1 MSTWTEVKAVL
12 SAAPLDWSIWDAA
25 FERHGVNGTVQTD
38 EPPTIAGF
46 VAPET
51 DHADLES
58 ELRAMGAK
66 VGVREVK
73 EVDWAEAWKQFF
85 VPRRVGERFMVVP
98 SWSDFQPEPDDLVI
112 TLDPGQAFGT
122 GDHPTTRGCLVLL
135 EREGAAGKDVGDIGC
150 GSGILSVGAG
160 LLGARS
166 IVAVDIEPVSVNSAR
181 ENLAR
186 NGVSGEVLVGTGF
199 DPVPEDRQFDLVLS
213 NIISAALISLAHIAS
228 GRIRF
233 GGAWIVSGIIQ
244 ANWPDVRARA
254 EQCGF
259 TLVDELMEGDWVA
272 ARFRRA

>member
-46 VAPET
+46 VAPDT
-51 DHADLES
+51 DYSNLES
-58 ELRAMGAK
+58 ELREMGAQIEVRK
-66 VGVREVK
+66 VE

-98 SWSDFQPEPDDLVI
+98 SWSDFQPDPDDLVI

-135 EREGAAGKDVGDIGC
+135 EREGAASKDVADIGC

-160 LLGARS
+160 LLSARS

-181 ENLAR
+181 ENLVR
-186 NGVSGEVLVGTGF
+186 NRVSGEVLVGTGF
-199 DPVPEDRQFDLVLS
+199 DPVPQDWQFDLVLS
-213 NIISAALISLAHIAS
+213 NIISAALISLAHIAA
-228 GRIRF
+228 GRIRP

-259 TLVDELMEGDWVA
+259 TLVDELTEGDWVA